1 MYLAHRSTADPR
13 RFFLYEQ
20 YDDQAALDAHR
31 AAPHFEQYAKGGLF
45 PIHRKPLAGTL
56 RPADG
61 LTNPPF
67 PSIDRTHRIIRSR
80 HPQNEGSIADA
91 IQNMPKRIK
100 LPPGPKG
107 SFFLGNTFAYLR
119 DQIGFLAAR
128 CTNMATSSGLRL
140 GNLTTYVLV
149 NPEHIDYVLRSH
161 ADNFMKDK
169 LTRWLIPL
177 VGEGLLTSEGDF
189 WRRQRRLT
197 QPTFQRQQI
206 ERYAAVM
213 VEHTEHML
221 ESWHDGQVRD
231 PHEDMGTLTLS
242 IVAKTLF
249 GSRPDRRSRH
259 RRRISSKSS
268 STTS

>member
-1 MYLAHRSTADPR
+1 MREYGD
-13 RFFLYEQ
+13 
-20 YDDQAALDAHR
+20 
-31 AAPHFEQYAKGGLF
+31 
-45 PIHRKPLAGTL
+45 IV
-56 RPADG
+56 
-61 LTNPPF
+61 N
-67 PSIDRTHRIIRSR
+67 
-80 HPQNEGSIADA
+80 
-91 IQNMPKRIK
+91 
-100 LPPGPKG
+100 
-107 SFFLGNTFAYLR
+107 
-119 DQIGFLAAR
+119 
-128 CTNMATSSGLRL
+128 LRL

-213 VEHTEHML
+213 VEHTERML
-221 ESWHDGQVRD
+221 ETWHEGQVRD
-231 PHEDMGTLTLS
+231 LHDDMAHLTLS

-249 GSRPDRRSRH
+249 GTDLSWRSRCRGRVARGRH
-259 RRRISSKSS
+259 EPFHEPDALVSVY
-268 STTS
+268 